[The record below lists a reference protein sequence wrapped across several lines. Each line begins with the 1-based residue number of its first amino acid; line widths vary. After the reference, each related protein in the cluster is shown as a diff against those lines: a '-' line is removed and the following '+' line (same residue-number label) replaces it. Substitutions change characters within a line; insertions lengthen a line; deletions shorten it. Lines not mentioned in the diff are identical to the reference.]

1 MRPQWYELKI
11 KALKFRKSGISIVK
25 IESLLG
31 IRRSTLS
38 GWFKAIQLTGKQKER
53 LLANKF
59 KGLAKARKRA
69 VVWHNAQKTARLLEA
84 EEQAKSTLKSLK
96 INKGYLDLALAMLYL
111 GEGMKTS
118 TGTAMGN
125 SDPLIL
131 NFFIRGLQ
139 INYGVPLSKIKC
151 ILHIR
156 ADQDPLMLKK
166 FWAKQLTLPLSNFTS
181 VSIDK
186 RTTGSTSY
194 PSYKGVCVVSCG
206 HSSIQRKLISLS
218 RLFCQQIISERG

>member
-139 INYGVPLSKIKC
+139 INYG
-151 ILHIR
+151 
-156 ADQDPLMLKK
+156 
-166 FWAKQLTLPLSNFTS
+166 LPLSNFTS